1 MKKIVEFKQ
10 EQEENK
16 KISKNKSLI
25 IVALSIIVIL
35 AIIIIVVYNA
45 NKDVRNFMDKY
56 ILRKNVTQENVP
68 MIEYDYESNTHVIP
82 YGKYIC
88 VLAENTL
95 FEYNSS
101 GKKEQE
107 VKIEITKPVYEVEGK
122 YLIIGE
128 KDNKKLYLITGN
140 HIVWEKEVE
149 GNIDKVS
156 VNKNGY
162 VSVIVTGTTYKSV
175 IITYD
180 AKGNELFKSYLS
192 NTIAIDSAISL
203 DNSELAYAEINTS
216 GTNLQSAIKIISINE
231 AKEKNTEAKY
241 TYAPA
246 NSLIMSIKYQDKNQL
261 IGMYAESIHIM
272 QNGNDTE
279 ILKLTEDGKKITFAD
294 IKLNNHIFRT
304 IEQSTGIFHANTVVE
319 ITNVN
324 NQKQSIYTIE
334 EVAKSVVSHQTI
346 IAINIGTQVD
356 FIDTNGW
363 LVRRYNSSQEVRNIV
378 IGEGVAGIIYRDRIE
393 LITL

>member
-162 VSVIVTGTTYKSV
+162 VSVTVTGTTYKSV

>member
-378 IGEGVAGIIYRDRIE
+378 VGEGVAGIIYRDRIE